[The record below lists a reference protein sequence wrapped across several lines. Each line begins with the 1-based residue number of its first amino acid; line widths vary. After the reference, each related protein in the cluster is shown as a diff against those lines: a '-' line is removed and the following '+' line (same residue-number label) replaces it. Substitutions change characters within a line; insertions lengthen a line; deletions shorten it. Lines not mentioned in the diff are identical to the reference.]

1 MARRPRG
8 YIFRCNTKILRLC
21 LYMLCDITVG
31 DVSSRRSVFPIT
43 PAPLRHLLI
52 SGGNSHAGFPLESL
66 SIASLNTFIRH
77 DLGVVFSTVQ
87 ILPPSSNKCQIRI
100 S

>member
-43 PAPLRHLLI
+43 PASLRHLLI
-52 SGGNSHAGFPLESL
+52 SGGNSHAGFPFGIPERCVFEYVHSPRLGCRL
-66 SIASLNTFIRH
+66 SYGPNPT
-77 DLGVVFSTVQ
+77 
-87 ILPPSSNKCQIRI
+87 SSIEQMPN
-100 S
+100 